1 MNKSHG
7 EIAIGSAYFSIS
19 GNFLLAILKWC
30 AGYFGNSY
38 ALIAD
43 AIESTSDVFSSF
55 LILLGL
61 KYAHRPADENHPYGH
76 GKAEPLFAFLV
87 VGFIAVSAFII
98 AYQSIQNIIHPHEGP
113 KLYTLFVLGGI
124 IGWKELSF
132 QYVLHKSKQTNST
145 ALLADA
151 WHHRSDAITS
161 VMAFIGIAFAIW
173 MGKGYEAAD
182 DWAALFASGII
193 LYNGYRILRPA
204 LGEIMD
210 EQLNL
215 ALIEEIRKTSL
226 TVDGVKDTEKCYVRK
241 VGMRYHVDLHVC
253 VNGDLSVR
261 IGHEIAHN
269 LQAQLYQAL
278 PQLEH
283 VLVHIEPY
291 EG

>member
-1 MNKSHG
+1 MTKAHK
-7 EIAIGSAYFSIS
+7 EIAINSTYFSIF
-19 GNFLLAILKWC
+19 GNLLLAILKWC

-76 GKAEPLFAFLV
+76 GKAEPLFAFLL

-113 KLYTLFVLGGI
+113 KLYTLFILGGI
-124 IGWKELSF
+124 ISWKELSF
-132 QYVLHKSKQTNST
+132 QYVIYKSKQTNST

-161 VMAFIGIAFAIW
+161 LMAFIGIGIAIC

-182 DWAALFASGII
+182 DWAALFSSFII

-210 EQLNL
+210 EQMDL
-215 ALIEEIRKTSL
+215 ALVEEIRKTSL
-226 TVDGVKDTEKCYVRK
+226 TVEGVMDTEKCYLRK
-241 VGMRYHVDLHVC
+241 VGMRYQVDLHAR

-261 IGHEIAHN
+261 RGHEIAHN
-269 LQAQLYQAL
+269 LQAKLYQEL
-278 PQLEH
+278 PKLEH
-283 VLVHIEPY
+283 VLVHIEPF

>member
-1 MNKSHG
+1 MNKSHR
-7 EIAIGSAYFSIS
+7 EIAIGSVYFSIL
-19 GNFLLAILKWC
+19 GNFLLAIIKWC

-55 LILLGL
+55 LTLLGL
-61 KYAHRPADENHPYGH
+61 NYAHRPADKNHPYGH
-76 GKAEPLFAFLV
+76 GKAEPLFAFLI

-98 AYQSIQNIIHPHEGP
+98 AYQSIQNIVQPHEGP
-113 KLYTLFVLGGI
+113 NLYTLFVLGGI

-132 QYVLHKSKQTNST
+132 QYVLHKSKLTNST

-182 DWAALFASGII
+182 DWAALFSSGVI

-210 EQLNL
+210 EQMNL

-226 TVDGVKDTEKCYVRK
+226 TVEGVKDTEKCYVRK
-241 VGMRYHVDLHVC
+241 VGMRYHVDLHAC

-261 IGHEIAHN
+261 IGHDIAHN
-269 LQAQLYQAL
+269 LQAKLYQEL

-283 VLVHIEPY
+283 VLVHIEPFD
-291 EG
+291 G